1 MKILEDLEKLVWST
15 VKINK
20 VDEEQR
26 RVRELEQVVLNRR
39 RT

>member
-1 MKILEDLEKLVWST
+1 MKILEDLDKLVWST